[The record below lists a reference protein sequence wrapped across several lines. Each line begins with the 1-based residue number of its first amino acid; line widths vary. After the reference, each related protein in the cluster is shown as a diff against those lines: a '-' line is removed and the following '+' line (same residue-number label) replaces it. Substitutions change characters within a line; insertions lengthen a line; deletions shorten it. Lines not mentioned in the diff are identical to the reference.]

1 MLLLRT
7 KNNFSDT
14 DKTITLADVTW
25 EVYLEL
31 SEQNPEYRYSF
42 YKNVITVMS
51 PSKNHER
58 IKKTI
63 AILIETYCQVEQ
75 IKFFAFGSGDIK
87 KSKEVVKQPDESYCF
102 DTEKDVPDLAIE
114 VVFSSGG
121 VKDLEKYKALNVK
134 EVWFWENNQLNIYL
148 KIDSNYTEALSSFCL
163 PKLSI
168 GFLSKYISQGFNLDN
183 LTIQNKFVKELQ
195 NL

>member
-51 PSKNHER
+51 PSRNHER

-102 DTEKDVPDLAIE
+102 DNEKDIPDLAIE

-134 EVWFWENNQLNIYL
+134 EV
-148 KIDSNYTEALSSFCL
+148 
-163 PKLSI
+163 
-168 GFLSKYISQGFNLDN
+168 
-183 LTIQNKFVKELQ
+183 
-195 NL
+195 